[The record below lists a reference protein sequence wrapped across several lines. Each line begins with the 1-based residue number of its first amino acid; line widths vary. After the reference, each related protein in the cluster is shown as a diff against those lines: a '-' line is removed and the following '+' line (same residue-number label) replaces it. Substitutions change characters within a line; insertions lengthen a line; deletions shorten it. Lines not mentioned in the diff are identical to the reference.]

1 LNNINLFK
9 LLLLIGISTIAG
21 VLLCCY
27 EVSAV
32 GPGDQENMTSEEY
45 FPARPQQDK
54 PYTLSINGNKHLTA
68 KELLKAAA
76 LELQLFEQKGYRKA
90 DIDDAAYQMRTAY
103 LQAGYAFA
111 QVDYTYEHQ
120 NDKVAVEF
128 RVDEGPRVF
137 IESINFAGNSYVNSD
152 TLNDFF
158 KDLSKARA
166 AQQKRIFIESE
177 VKNAV
182 SRIREYYRGEGFVDA
197 VVHKPKFNFSENRS
211 GVAITVSVEEG
222 PQYFIKDVVLRGD
235 LLPELS
241 QELDEIKRNFINKT
255 YFIRRKLMLRTRLD
269 EVYDAKGYA
278 NTEFDIKVVNLAE
291 TGRVNLEVDITGAEK
306 IRIADVLISGN
317 TSTRESFIR
326 QRLELQ
332 PGNIYTNAKRL
343 KSFSNLYD
351 TGLFSKI
358 AIKLSDPRQDG
369 SRDLE
374 VKVKEVSSREYYLEP
389 GWGSYEELRLG
400 AGIYE
405 RNLWGIGRTGRL
417 DGLISTKSETLTLSY
432 TDPWLLQTDITM
444 NVPLNYEHREEP
456 SYTSEEIGI
465 SVLFSRKFSENLTLG
480 AGYEYKVTQLFSLTD
495 ESPLPRG
502 DEDYNKGT
510 ISLQAVWDTRN
521 DIFYPSQGLRLAS
534 TFDISLPTLGSDLEY
549 GRITLGCRYF
559 WELPHEYILGL
570 RATTGLIIPLAD
582 QVSIPISERFF
593 NGGDNTVRSYKHSRL
608 GPKDENNEPIGG
620 LGYNVLSVELRK
632 RFYKNFS
639 TTIYV
644 DAGNVSPNRS
654 LLEEGFIGYTSRSEL
669 MDDTLNDFFSEFK
682 FGIGI
687 GLQYLLPVGPIR
699 FDIAYNPNPEEIWA
713 EDTWVYHFSLG
724 MAF

>member
-1 LNNINLFK
+1 MNNIKSLK
-9 LLLLIGISTIAG
+9 SLLLIGIWVIAG
-21 VLLCCY
+21 ALLFCHG
-27 EVSAV
+27 VQAV
-32 GPGDQENMTSEEY
+32 GLSDQENGTGEESSQ
-45 FPARPQQDK
+45 ARPQQEK
-54 PYTLSINGNKHLTA
+54 PYTLSIIGNKHFTA
-68 KELLKAAA
+68 KELMKEAA

-90 DIDDAAYQMRTAY
+90 DIDDAAYQMRSTY

-111 QVDYTYEHQ
+111 EVDYTYELQ
-120 NDKVAVEF
+120 NNQVIVVFKVN
-128 RVDEGPRVF
+128 EGPRVF
-137 IESINFAGNSYVNSD
+137 IESINFVGNSYVHSD

-158 KDLSKARA
+158 KDLSKARGV
-166 AQQKRIFIESE
+166 QQKRIFIESE
-177 VKNAV
+177 VKNGV
-182 SRIREYYRGEGFVDA
+182 SKIREYYRGEGFSDA
-197 VVHKPKFNFSENRS
+197 VVQKPEFSFNENRS
-211 GVAITVSVEEG
+211 GVAVTINIEEG
-222 PQYFIKDVVLRGD
+222 PQYFINDVVLKGD

-241 QELDEIKRNFINKT
+241 QELDEIKANFIGKT
-255 YFIRRKLMLRTRLD
+255 YFVRRKLMLRTSLA
-269 EVYDAKGYA
+269 EAYDAAGYA
-278 NTEFDIKVVNLAE
+278 DAEIDIEVVNLAE
-291 TGRVNLEVDITGAEK
+291 PGRVNLEVDITSAVK
-306 IRIADVLISGN
+306 ITIGDVLISGN
-317 TSTRESFIR
+317 ASTRETFIR
-326 QRLELQ
+326 KRLDLK
-332 PGNIYTNAKRL
+332 PGDIYTNARRL

-358 AIKLSDPRQDG
+358 AINLSDPRLDG
-369 SRDLE
+369 GQDLE
-374 VKVKEVSSREYYLEP
+374 VEVTEIPSREYYIEP
-389 GWGSYEELRLG
+389 GWGSYEELRFG

-405 RNLWGIGRTGRL
+405 KNLLGTGRTGRL

-456 SYTSEEIGI
+456 SYTSEEIGL

-510 ISLQAVWDTRN
+510 IGLQAVWDTRN

-570 RATTGLIIPLAD
+570 RVTTGLIIPMGD
-582 QVSIPISERFF
+582 QFSIPISERFF
-593 NGGDNTVRSYKHSRL
+593 NGGDNTVRSYRHSRL
-608 GPKDENNEPIGG
+608 GPKDDNNEPIGG
-620 LGYNVLSVELRK
+620 NGYNIFSIELRK
-632 RFYKNFS
+632 RFYKNFAA
-639 TTIYV
+639 TLYI
-644 DAGNVSPNRS
+644 DAGNVSPNDS
-654 LLEEGFIGYTSRSEL
+654 LTEQGFLKYTSRSDL
-669 MDDTLNDFFSEFK
+669 LDDTLTDYFKEFK
-682 FGIGI
+682 YGVGL